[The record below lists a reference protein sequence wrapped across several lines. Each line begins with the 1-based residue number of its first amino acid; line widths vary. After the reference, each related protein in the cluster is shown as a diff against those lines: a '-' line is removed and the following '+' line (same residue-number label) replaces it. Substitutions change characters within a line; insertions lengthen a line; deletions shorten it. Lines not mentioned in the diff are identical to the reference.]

1 MREQSD
7 NPLLD
12 GLPLL
17 EDLPDLDGASV
28 LVRVDFN
35 VPLRPCA
42 DDSYAVT
49 DDFRIRAALPT
60 LNYLIEHGAK
70 VTACTHLGR
79 PEGAPDT
86 RWDLAPVREELARW
100 APQVELMENLRF
112 EPGEE
117 KNDEAFVEKLI
128 NGHDA
133 YVNDAFGVSHRA
145 HASVVGPPSRLPSAA
160 GFLLQREIEALGG
173 LLGKPARPF
182 IAVVGGAKVADKL
195 GVLKALLD
203 RVDMLVVGG
212 GMAYTFLV
220 AAGHDVGDSLVDED
234 RVADCAALL
243 ASGKPIL
250 LPTDIVALEPGADF
264 GCDASGGHV
273 QIVGVDIPTGWQ
285 GLDMG
290 PATVESFAHVIGSAA
305 TVLWNGPMGV
315 FEDARFN
322 AGTAGIARAMAESDA
337 YTIIGG
343 GDSVAAVYE
352 LGLADQIGFISTGG
366 GASLELLEY
375 GDLPGLA
382 ALRGA
387 VNAPPVKGRPVED
400 HPAR

>member
-17 EDLPDLDGASV
+17 GDLPDLEGASV

-42 DDSYAVT
+42 DNSYSVT
-49 DDFRIRAALPT
+49 DDFRIRSALPT
-60 LNYLIEHGAK
+60 LNYLLDHGAK

-79 PEGAPDT
+79 PEGAPDA
-86 RWDLAPVREELARW
+86 RWDLTPVREELSRL

-112 EPGEE
+112 EPGE
-117 KNDEAFVEKLI
+117 KQNDEAFVDKLV

-133 YVNDAFGVSHRA
+133 YVNDAFGVSHRR
-145 HASVVGPPSRLPSAA
+145 HASVVGPPTRLPSAA
-160 GFLLQREIEALGG
+160 GLLLQREIEVLGG
-173 LLGKPARPF
+173 LLGKPDRPF

-195 GVLKALLD
+195 GVLEALLD
-203 RVDMLVVGG
+203 RVDVLVVGG

-234 RVADCAALL
+234 RIADCAALL

-264 GCDASGGHV
+264 GCDASGGEV
-273 QIVGVDIPTGWQ
+273 KIVGVDIPPGWQ

-290 PATVESFAHVIGSAA
+290 PSTVKSFADVIGSAA

-322 AGTAGIARAMAESDA
+322 PGTAGIARAMAGTDGF
-337 YTIIGG
+337 TIIGG

-352 LGLADQIGFISTGG
+352 LGLADQIDFISTGG

-387 VNAPPVKGRPVED
+387 VNATPAKGRPAEG